1 MMKSVPTTFSL
12 LILSCLVTLSCKSQS
27 PAAAKHGGGRDRLVG
42 SWHNKELPGLTC
54 EFKTDGTYHATLSS
68 QRGVTISADGRYS
81 IAGSTFRGEAPD
93 ITGSNNNSVQVMMF
107 GIMKRTTPPEGTIAW
122 KSEDEFT
129 LTSRN
134 EMRGANESWTW
145 VRQNLLASDAKPAY
159 QSQTPG
165 RFGHNLEIRLLAVRP
180 SADGPQTG
188 EDIFPAADADKL
200 SESGEAPPGWLWM
213 PVMYSRRE
221 QDSLPTIAVQRT
233 HGGQLYALVA
243 DQRLNSLTHR
253 TDIPRWEVSSVK
265 VVEDVSS
272 ISRLVGVEV
281 KLDGPGGRLLKDLS
295 SRYTMHYLA
304 IAIGGQIVMAP
315 QVRSALDEGTF
326 NIYLGAGDL
335 TEMRRSAKE
344 LQDRLLSDTSR

>member
-1 MMKSVPTTFSL
+1 MMRFPTTFSL
-12 LILSCLVTLSCKSQS
+12 LILSCLVTISCNSQS
-27 PAAAKHGGGRDRLVG
+27 PAAAKLVG
-42 SWHNKELPGLTC
+42 SWRSKEFVGLTC
-54 EFKTDGTYHATLSS
+54 EFKNNGKYHATWSS
-68 QRGVTISADGRYS
+68 QQGATVFADGRYS
-81 IAGSTFRGEAPD
+81 IDGSTFRGEEPDITD
-93 ITGSNNNSVQVMMF
+93 ITGSNDPSLKVLIF
-107 GIMKRTTPPEGTIAW
+107 GVIKKTNPPKATIAW

-134 EMRGANESWTW
+134 EVRGADESWTW
-145 VRQNLLASDAKPAY
+145 LRQQASDAKQFY
-159 QSQTPG
+159 QSQTPDRSG
-165 RFGHNLEIRLLAVRP
+165 DNLEIRLLAVRP

-188 EDIFPAADADKL
+188 EDIFPAANADKL
-200 SESGEAPPGWLWM
+200 SESGEAPTGWLWM

-221 QDSLPTIAVQRT
+221 QDSLPTVAVQRA

-243 DQRLNSLTHR
+243 DQPSNTLTHR
-253 TDIPRWEVSSVK
+253 TDTPRWAVNSAK

-272 ISRLVGVEV
+272 VSKLVGVEV

-315 QVRSALDEGTF
+315 RVKSELEGTF
-326 NIYLGAGDL
+326 DIYLGVGDL

-344 LQDRLLSDTSR
+344 LQDRLLSQTGR

>member
-1 MMKSVPTTFSL
+1 MMQSIPTTFSL

-27 PAAAKHGGGRDRLVG
+27 PAAAKHGGGGDRFVG
-42 SWHNKELPGLTC
+42 SWRSKEFVGLTC
-54 EFKTDGTYHATLSS
+54 EFKNDGKYHATWSS
-68 QRGVTISADGRYS
+68 QRGVTIFADGRYS
-81 IAGSTFRGEAPD
+81 IDGSTFRGEEPD
-93 ITGSNNNSVQVMMF
+93 ITGSNDPSLKVLIF
-107 GIMKRTTPPEGTIAW
+107 GVIKKANPPEGKIAW

-134 EMRGANESWTW
+134 EVRGADESWTW
-145 VRQNLLASDAKPAY
+145 VRQDVQASDAKPSY
-159 QSQTPG
+159 QSQTPD
-165 RFGHNLEIRLLAVRP
+165 RFGDNLEIRLLEVRP
-180 SADGPQTG
+180 SPDGPQTG

-200 SESGEAPPGWLWM
+200 SESGEAPTGWLWM

-221 QDSLPTIAVQRT
+221 QDSLPTVAVQRA

-243 DQRLNSLTHR
+243 DQRSNSLTHR
-253 TDIPRWEVSSVK
+253 TDIPRWAVSSAK

-272 ISRLVGVEV
+272 VSKLVGVEV

-304 IAIGGQIVMAP
+304 MAIGGQIVTAP
-315 QVRSALDEGTF
+315 RLRSELEGTF
-326 NIYLGAGDL
+326 DIYLAVGDL

-344 LQDRLLSDTSR
+344 LQDRLLSKTGR